1 MQVISRKTFLIL
13 SGTLGTV
20 TLLLLC
26 AFWYALATDSLCL
39 VRTGIEPKEEYLKDR
54 EAFISAVSA
63 SRNRAADSLARQF
76 DTERGFFVYEQYPDG
91 SVGGGNNDIRQLL
104 ASRILAQNAHTDEA
118 MRTLH
123 EENLEAI
130 FREWWKT
137 EGGIGY
143 VFVDEKSKLGANAM
157 LLRVLVASPF
167 FETYREEARM
177 LVESMRTLQGS
188 DGSFK
193 AWFKEPSYTY
203 DEPYLLTFYSGEAI
217 LALLEY
223 AEKTGDT
230 GTYASAERA
239 QDFYMTEYVEDIE
252 ENYYPAYVP
261 WHTLALAE
269 FYKKTNDER
278 YAAAVMVLND
288 KLLEMLDTEEFIG
301 RFYNSETSQYGSP
314 HASSD
319 AVYTEGLASAYEV
332 ARLMGDA
339 ERETQYREALVR
351 AWSNLESLQFE
362 TKWYSIFDDRG
373 VTSEMRGGVMTNACE
388 RVVRIDS
395 TAHTVDAFNNI
406 LRVF

>member
-1 MQVISRKTFLIL
+1 MQVVSRKTFLIL
-13 SGTLGTV
+13 SGTFGTV
-20 TLLLLC
+20 ALLLLC
-26 AFWYALATDSLCL
+26 TLWYARATDSLCL
-39 VRTGIEPKEEYLKDR
+39 VRTGIEPKEEYIKDR
-54 EAFISAVSA
+54 EAFISAVTT
-63 SRNRAADSLARQF
+63 SRNLAVDSLARQF

-91 SVGGGNNDIRQLL
+91 SDGGGNNDIRQLL

-123 EENLEAI
+123 EKNLEAI
-130 FREWWKT
+130 FQEWWKT
-137 EGGIGY
+137 EGESGY

-167 FETYREEARM
+167 FKDYQEEARM
-177 LVESMRTLQGS
+177 LVESIRTIQGN

-193 AWFKEPSYTY
+193 AWFKEPTYVY
-203 DEPYLLTFYSGEAI
+203 DEEYLLTFYSGEAI

-223 AEKTGDT
+223 VEKTGDT
-230 GTYASAERA
+230 EAYRIAERA
-239 QDFYMTEYVEDIE
+239 QDYYITEYVEEIE

-269 FYKKTNDER
+269 LYKKTNDER
-278 YAAAVMVLND
+278 YAHAIVTLND
-288 KLLEMLDTEEFIG
+288 RLLQMLDTEEFIG
-301 RFYNSETSQYGSP
+301 RFYNETTPEYGTP

-332 ARLMGDA
+332 VRLVGDT
-339 ERETQYREALVR
+339 EREYIYREALVR

-395 TAHTVDAFNNI
+395 TAHAVDAFNNI